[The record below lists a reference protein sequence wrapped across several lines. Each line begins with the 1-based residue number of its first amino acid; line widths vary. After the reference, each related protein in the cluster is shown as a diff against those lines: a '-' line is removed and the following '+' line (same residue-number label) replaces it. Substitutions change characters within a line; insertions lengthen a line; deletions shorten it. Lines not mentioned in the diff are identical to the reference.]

1 LIEERIGKG
10 GDMME
15 QKEYLFQL
23 AEERKY
29 QKLMQE
35 LDTMHE
41 VDIAEFMDELPFEK
55 EVVVFRMLKKD
66 VSADI
71 FSELSP
77 ESQEKIIA
85 SITDKELSRMIEELY
100 VDDAVDML
108 EEMPD
113 YVVKRV
119 LSNAKPETRKII
131 NQFLNYPEDSAG
143 SIMTAEFVSLRRG
156 MTVKQ
161 AMERIRQAGLKK
173 EMVYTFY
180 VTDTKH
186 VLGGV
191 VSFRDLLLAK
201 DDDIIEDIMETDV
214 IFCYTNDD
222 QEQVVNLISKYN
234 FLAIP
239 VVDKEQ
245 RLVGIVT
252 YDDAID
258 VIEEETTED
267 FEKMAAILPSE
278 KPYLKNSVFELSK
291 NRIVWLLVLTVSALI
306 SGKVMEANAALIA
319 AIPTLVFYTT
329 FLTGTGGNA
338 GAQTATTIIRG
349 MAINEINPK
358 RDWLRVLWKEIRIS
372 MLVGAV
378 LVAVTAIRFMIQY
391 PGDMRFCITV
401 VLTLYITII
410 LAKILGCL
418 FPMLAKLCKVD
429 PAMMASPMIST
440 VIDACALLIYFQIA
454 QRLMF

>member
-1 LIEERIGKG
+1 
-10 GDMME
+10 ME
-15 QKEYLFQL
+15 HKEYLFQL

-29 QKLMQE
+29 QKLIQE
-35 LDTMHE
+35 LDAMHE
-41 VDIAEFMDELPFEK
+41 VDIAEFLDEIPFEK
-55 EVVVFRMLKKD
+55 VVVVFRMLKKD
-66 VSADI
+66 VSANI

-85 SITDKELSRMIEELY
+85 SITDKELSRIIEELY

-143 SIMTAEFVSLRRG
+143 SIMAAEFVSLRRS

-173 EMVYTFY
+173 EMIYTFY

-201 DDDIIEDIMETDV
+201 DDDIIENIMETDV

-278 KPYLKNSVFELSK
+278 KPYLKNGVFELSK
-291 NRIVWLLVLTVSALI
+291 NRIVWLLLLTVAALI
-306 SGKVMEANAALIA
+306 SGRVMEANVELIA
-319 AIPTLVFYTT
+319 AIPMLVFYTT

-349 MAINEINPK
+349 IVINEINPK

-372 MLVGAV
+372 MIVGAV
-378 LVAVTAIRFMIQY
+378 LVVVTAVRLLIQY
-391 PGDMRFCITV
+391 PGDVKFCATV
-401 VLTLYITII
+401 TLTLYITVT

-440 VIDACALLIYFQIA
+440 VIDTCVLLIYFNIA
-454 QRLMF
+454 QQLMF